1 MKGCD
6 WVRRE
11 GADSSATAAPFAA
24 VAAAVVVAA
33 AAAAAAIAAVAAA
46 DVAVGCKAPVQQQ
59 RLLRFRG
66 GDGK

>member
-24 VAAAVVVAA
+24 VAAAVVVA